1 MQKWADRYFGP
12 LVHCPLI
19 PILIL
24 ILRNSELRKS
34 EMRKSELRK
43 SELQESKLR
52 NCEWQNS
59 ELRHTVVYS
68 ENSKIPD

>member
-1 MQKWADRYFGP
+1 MQKWADHYFDP

-34 EMRKSELRK
+34 EMRKSEL
-43 SELQESKLR
+43 QESKLR

-59 ELRHTVVYS
+59 ELRQAVVYS
-68 ENSKIPD
+68 ENSEIAD